1 MGTVLSFAN
10 RIFGAGQW
18 TASERSRLEAL
29 TEQFFGGGENVQVV
43 FGAADD
49 GAPWCAVTNE
59 DD

>member
-10 RIFGAGQW
+10 RIFGAVQW

-29 TEQFFGGGENVQVV
+29 TEQFFG
-43 FGAADD
+43 AADD